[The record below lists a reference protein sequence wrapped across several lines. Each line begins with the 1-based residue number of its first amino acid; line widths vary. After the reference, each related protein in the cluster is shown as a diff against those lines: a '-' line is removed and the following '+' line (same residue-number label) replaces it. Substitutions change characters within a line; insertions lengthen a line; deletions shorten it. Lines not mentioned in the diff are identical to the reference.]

1 MDALVHEGVELDR
14 HYVFQFC
21 SPTRSAMQSGRNPI
35 HVNTVNG
42 PPDLSNPEN
51 ADTGWAGI
59 PRNMTGIA
67 EHMLRAGYSTHMY
80 GKVSVLLKPAW
91 GRRQGVGGD
100 LNQGQQ
106 DHSGTRTLPTTTGSY
121 RAGLGG
127 GGS

>member
-21 SPTRSAMQSGRNPI
+21 SPTRAAMQTGRNPI

-42 PPDLSNPEN
+42 APDLRNPAN
-51 ADTGWAGI
+51 PDTGWAGI

-80 GKVSVLLKPAW
+80 GKVS
-91 GRRQGVGGD
+91 GTS
-100 LNQGQQ
+100 Q
-106 DHSGTRTLPTTTGSY
+106 DYIH
-121 RAGLGG
+121 
-127 GGS
+127 